1 MVSREDIK
9 KDVINYIV
17 EKGGDENISEEDE
30 VSRYGMDDFDLVD
43 MEMEIER
50 KYKNG
55 ELGEESA
62 VLWEHDT
69 VKEVIDKLYKFLN
82 LGN

>member
-1 MVSREDIK
+1 MISRERIK
-9 KDVINYIV
+9 EDVINYIV
-17 EKGGDENISEEDE
+17 EQGGDENISEEDE

-43 MEMEIER
+43 LEMELER

-62 VLWEHDT
+62 VLWEYDT
-69 VKEVIDKLYKFLN
+69 VGEVIDKLYKFFN
-82 LGN
+82 PGN